1 MKILITGGAGYIG
14 SHMVKI
20 AQSNNHE
27 VIVLDN
33 FSTGNKWAID
43 NCETLNIDLLDHEKL
58 SLALKK
64 INIDSVIHFA
74 AKSLVGESATKP
86 SHYYMNN
93 VVGTLNLLNEMKKND
108 VYNIVFSST
117 AAIFG
122 LPKTKKIN
130 ESHSKNPI
138 NTYGQ
143 SKLIIEHILKDFCR
157 AYDFNATSF
166 RYFNAAGAD
175 KSGSIGEFHEPE
187 THLIP
192 NILNSVIDND
202 IELSIFGNNFDTFDG
217 TCIRDYVHVC
227 DLAEAH
233 LLGLK
238 HMSSNRGF
246 HDFNLGN
253 GDGVSVYE
261 VLKSCEKVTQKSI
274 PFKVINPREG
284 DPAYLVSD
292 SNKAEIQLG
301 WAPKYNNLDEI
312 ILTAWNWHKN
322 NSDKIAL
329 R

>member
-1 MKILITGGAGYIG
+1 MKLLITGGAGYIG
-14 SHMVKI
+14 SHMVKV

-33 FSTGNKWAID
+33 FSTGNEWAIK
-43 NCETLNIDLLDHEKL
+43 NCEVLKIDLLNHVEL
-58 SLALKK
+58 SSALKK

-74 AKSLVGESATKP
+74 AKSLVGESAKKP
-86 SHYYMNN
+86 SYYYMNN
-93 VVGTLNLLNEMKKND
+93 VVGTLNLLNSMKEND
-108 VYNIVFSST
+108 INNIVFSST

-122 LPKTKKIN
+122 LPQAKKID
-130 ESHSKNPI
+130 ERHLKNPI

-143 SKLIIEHILKDFCR
+143 SKLIIESILKDFCK

-175 KSGSIGEFHEPE
+175 KSGCIGEFHQPE

-192 NILNSVIDND
+192 NILNSVLNNNT
-202 IELSIFGNNFDTFDG
+202 ELSIFGNNFDTFDG
-217 TCIRDYVHVC
+217 TCVRDYVHVC
-227 DLAEAH
+227 DLADAH

-238 HMSSNRGF
+238 HMLSNRGF

-253 GDGVSVYE
+253 GDGFSVHE
-261 VLKSCEKVTQKSI
+261 VLKSCETVTQKSI
-274 PFKVINPREG
+274 PFKIMDPREG

-292 SNKAEIQLG
+292 SLKAETQLG
-301 WAPKYNNLDEI
+301 WTPKYNNLDEI
-312 ILTAWNWHKN
+312 ISTAWNWHKN

-329 R
+329 